1 MHPKEHASAMLQFMR
16 GDVILVMNHLYAHQL
31 SHKSGIITSRSTKGA
46 VGRENLAELFSTISI
61 EELQAAA
68 DENNPRQTPLVKK
81 LMKSIS
87 TSCKAMGHTPEAAA
101 YARRCCFTM
110 QDRFGLN
117 SIFLTVTPD
126 DEKTF
131 ESNY

>member
-1 MHPKEHASAMLQFMR
+1 M
-16 GDVILVMNHLYAHQL
+16 
-31 SHKSGIITSRSTKGA
+31 TSRSTKGA
-46 VGRENLAELFSTISI
+46 ENSDNLAELFSQITV

-68 DENNPRQTPLVKK
+68 DEKNPKQTPLVKK
-81 LMKSIS
+81 LMKSMS

-101 YARRCCFTM
+101 YARRCCFAI

-126 DEKTF
+126 DEKNFRNKTF
-131 ESNY
+131 DESWGRGKLFTTMFKLIQKQNLIHKILFYWLQK